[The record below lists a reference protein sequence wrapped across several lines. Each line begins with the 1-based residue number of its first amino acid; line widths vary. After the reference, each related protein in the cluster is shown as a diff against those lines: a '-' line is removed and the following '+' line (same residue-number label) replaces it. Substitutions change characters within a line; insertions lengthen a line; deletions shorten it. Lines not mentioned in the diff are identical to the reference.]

1 MRVGFTVFL
10 ALIYLGC
17 MSPASAATHKDS
29 YLDMARQGWNYELRT
44 TMIGRDMSI
53 PVHING
59 RDLAGASICM
69 VGEQANAQSLEVINA
84 FRKLIGDV
92 YGKPVPMRFAGP
104 TARNCGGGRM
114 IVLRLY
120 SGTPPNRA
128 LSDDLNWMNQI
139 YQFGL
144 PKDRFY
150 SASSPAMAQTFFGRL
165 GQATHIMVQ
174 QTAIPGRDQLDDAFF
189 RSILIEELYQSYT
202 FGMDIL
208 KFSPEG
214 AFYSKLQ
221 EVPLNLHGLT
231 WGSRAFKKALLGS
244 NPPGLCEFD
253 LFMMHAVAQA
263 PVDETT
269 MPVFIDYID
278 ANFDVL
284 VQMTS
289 DTIQDSE
296 YDVIR
301 DPQCQPIMH

>member
-1 MRVGFTVFL
+1 MRLRFQTVL
-10 ALIYLGC
+10 TLLC
-17 MSPASAATHKDS
+17 LVMVSPIHAATQKDT
-29 YLDMARQGWNYELRT
+29 YLDIARKGWSYELRT

-69 VGEQANAQSLEVINA
+69 VGERPNPQSLTVINA
-84 FRKLIGDV
+84 FRKLVGHV

-104 TARNCGGGRM
+104 SARRCGAGRT

-120 SGTPPNRA
+120 SGPPPNRA
-128 LSDDLNWMNQI
+128 LSEDLNWMNQT

-144 PKDRFY
+144 PQDRFY
-150 SASSPAMAQTFFGRL
+150 TASSPAMAQTFFGRR

-174 QTAIPGRDQLDDAFF
+174 QTALPEGDRLDDAFF
-189 RSILIEELYQSYT
+189 RSILIEELYQSFT

-208 KFSPEG
+208 KFNREG
-214 AFYSKLQ
+214 PFFSKLQ
-221 EVPLNLHGLT
+221 EVPLNLHSLT
-231 WGSRAFKKALLGS
+231 WGSRAFKRALLGS

-253 LFMMHAVAQA
+253 VFMMHAVAQS

-269 MPVFIDYID
+269 RPVFIHYIEE
-278 ANFDVL
+278 NFDTL
-284 VQMTS
+284 VEMTQATIR
-289 DTIQDSE
+289 DTD

-301 DPQCQPIMH
+301 DPNCQPAAQ